1 MQTAEFNHEDF
12 SDAAEADKSL
22 LVRFFYKNVQNK
34 LESQQLGRPVFKE
47 KTYIEIRVA
56 GQRDVQACRPVTYA
70 DKQRFPRHYEA
81 FEKRVEPP
89 TEGMPLIEFP
99 AITRTQAEELSFMNV
114 KTVEQLASMKDANL
128 SKFMNGYKLR
138 DQAVKWLE
146 SNTLAVDDAEK
157 NELKSSVFELQEQV
171 NDLLHGV
178 NGRIAVGDA
187 EKEELNTEIDALRE
201 INKNLL
207 TRLTTGDA
215 EKTELKATA
224 ADMKVQIAQLTH
236 ILDLATFKAK
246 GAGNLDLEA
255 TKNLSELGVKT
266 DVAAQL
272 TSEEMPELKSTLDE
286 TPIEGA
292 AIKVPA
298 APAGVPKRKSRR
310 ATK

>member
-12 SDAAEADKSL
+12 SNTAEADKSL
-22 LVRFFYKNVQNK
+22 LVRFFYKNVHNK

-89 TEGMPLIEFP
+89 TEGMPLLEFP

-157 NELKSSVFELQEQV
+157 S
-171 NDLLHGV
+171 
-178 NGRIAVGDA
+178 
-187 EKEELNTEIDALRE
+187 
-201 INKNLL
+201 
-207 TRLTTGDA
+207 
-215 EKTELKATA
+215 ELKATV
-224 ADMKVQIAQLTH
+224 ADMKLQIAQLTE
-236 ILDLATFKAK
+236 LVDLATFKVKQSAK

-272 TSEEMPELKSTLDE
+272 TSEEMPELTSTLDE
-286 TPIEGA
+286 SPIEGA
-292 AIKVPA
+292 AIAVPA

>member
-12 SDAAEADKSL
+12 SNTAEADKSL
-22 LVRFFYKNVQNK
+22 LVRFFYKTVQNK

-89 TEGMPLIEFP
+89 TEGMPLLEFP

-157 NELKSSVFELQEQV
+157 S
-171 NDLLHGV
+171 
-178 NGRIAVGDA
+178 
-187 EKEELNTEIDALRE
+187 
-201 INKNLL
+201 
-207 TRLTTGDA
+207 
-215 EKTELKATA
+215 ELKATV
-224 ADMKVQIAQLTH
+224 ADMKLQIAQLTELQH
-236 ILDLATFKAK
+236 LK
-246 GAGNLDLEA
+246 
-255 TKNLSELGVKT
+255 LSS
-266 DVAAQL
+266 QL
-272 TSEEMPELKSTLDE
+272 RGQE
-286 TPIEGA
+286 I
-292 AIKVPA
+292 
-298 APAGVPKRKSRR
+298 
-310 ATK
+310 

>member
-12 SDAAEADKSL
+12 SNTSEADKSL

-34 LESQQLGRPVFKE
+34 LESQQAGRPIFKE

-89 TEGMPLIEFP
+89 TEGMPLLEFP

-138 DQAVKWLE
+138 DQAIKWLE

-157 NELKSSVFELQEQV
+157 S
-171 NDLLHGV
+171 
-178 NGRIAVGDA
+178 
-187 EKEELNTEIDALRE
+187 
-201 INKNLL
+201 
-207 TRLTTGDA
+207 
-215 EKTELKATA
+215 ELKATV
-224 ADMKVQIAQLTH
+224 ADMKVHIAQLTEL
-236 ILDLATFKAK
+236 IDLATFKAK
-246 GAGNLDLEA
+246 QRTEKDTAEA
-255 TKNLSELGVKT
+255 YENATNVTSP
-266 DVAAQL
+266 AQL
-272 TSEEMPELKSTLDE
+272 TSEGMPELTSTLDE
-286 TPIEGA
+286 SPIEGA
-292 AIKVPA
+292 AIAVPA

>member
-157 NELKSSVFELQEQV
+157 S
-171 NDLLHGV
+171 
-178 NGRIAVGDA
+178 
-187 EKEELNTEIDALRE
+187 
-201 INKNLL
+201 
-207 TRLTTGDA
+207 
-215 EKTELKATA
+215 ELKATVA
-224 ADMKVQIAQLTH
+224 AMKVQIAQLTH

>member
-12 SDAAEADKSL
+12 SNTAEADKSL

-157 NELKSSVFELQEQV
+157 
-171 NDLLHGV
+171 
-178 NGRIAVGDA
+178 
-187 EKEELNTEIDALRE
+187 EELR
-201 INKNLL
+201 
-207 TRLTTGDA
+207 
-215 EKTELKATA
+215 ATV
-224 ADMKVQIAQLTH
+224 ADMKDQIAKLMEMQKPSKETMVVVEN
-236 ILDLATFKAK
+236 LAAK
-246 GAGNLDLEA
+246 MPSQYGAEI
-255 TKNLSELGVKT
+255 T
-266 DVAAQL
+266 
-272 TSEEMPELKSTLDE
+272 PELTSTLDE
-286 TPIEGA
+286 TPIEGE
-292 AIKVPA
+292 AIAVPA
-298 APAGVPKRKSRR
+298 APAGLPKRKSRR

>member
-12 SDAAEADKSL
+12 SNTAEADKSL
-22 LVRFFYKNVQNK
+22 LVRFFYKTVQNK
-34 LESQQLGRPVFKE
+34 LESQQIGRPIFKE

-187 EKEELNTEIDALRE
+187 EKEELNTEIDELRE

-207 TRLTTGDA
+207 TRLNVFRLA
-215 EKTELKATA
+215 EKDTA
-224 ADMKVQIAQLTH
+224 EPT
-236 ILDLATFKAK
+236 
-246 GAGNLDLEA
+246 
-255 TKNLSELGVKT
+255 VKRMDEGLIGPT
-266 DVAAQL
+266 DVAAQF
-272 TSEEMPELKSTLDE
+272 TSEGMPELKITLDE

>member
-12 SDAAEADKSL
+12 SNTAEADKSL
-22 LVRFFYKNVQNK
+22 LVRFFYKNVHNK

-89 TEGMPLIEFP
+89 TEGMPLLEFP

-157 NELKSSVFELQEQV
+157 S
-171 NDLLHGV
+171 
-178 NGRIAVGDA
+178 
-187 EKEELNTEIDALRE
+187 
-201 INKNLL
+201 
-207 TRLTTGDA
+207 
-215 EKTELKATA
+215 ELKATV
-224 ADMKVQIAQLTH
+224 ADMKLQIAQLTE
-236 ILDLATFKAK
+236 LVDLATFKVKQSAK
-246 GAGNLDLEA
+246 VPSSEA
-255 TKNLSELGVKT
+255 IKSAVITQATE
-266 DVAAQL
+266 VASNIMDNNAL
-272 TSEEMPELKSTLDE
+272 LASTLDK

-292 AIKVPA
+292 AIAVPA